1 MSNSAAKNKIKVL
14 IVEDEILIGLMLAK
28 KLRSYGYDTGEIE
41 TTGEGAVERA
51 GLEKPDVILMD
62 VALGGEMNGFEA
74 ASRIKKECGTPIIIF
89 SGYDERSLQ
98 EQIRTIEPV
107 AVLTKMGPIAEMRD
121 AIEKA
126 VQRGQV

>member
-1 MSNSAAKNKIKVL
+1 MSNSAQNKIKVL

-28 KLRSYGYDTGEIE
+28 KLRSYGYDIGKVE
-41 TTGEGAVERA
+41 TTGERAVERT

-62 VALGGEMNGFEA
+62 ITLAGEMNGFEA
-74 ASRIKKECGTPIIIF
+74 ARRIKKGYGTPIIIF

-98 EQIRTIEPV
+98 EQVRTIEPI
-107 AVLTKMGPIAEMRD
+107 AVLSKMDDISEIRE

-126 VQRGQV
+126 VQRGQA